1 MRLIFMGTPKFAV
14 PSFLAI
20 IEAGYRIELVI
31 TQPDRPKGR
40 GLRLIPSPIK
50 EIAME
55 YHFPIL
61 APQSIKDTEVIDRI
75 RYINPDVIVVVAYGQ
90 ILPPMILES
99 ARYGCV
105 NLHASLLPKYRGPAP
120 VAWAIINGE
129 QETGVTT
136 IFMNERVDEGDI
148 IFQKKISILPED
160 TRGSLEEKLAT
171 LGAELLIETLE
182 AIESGTAPRI
192 PQDHSLATYAPMLK
206 DTDAVIN
213 WILPAEKII
222 NFIRGLAPLPGAHTY
237 LGKMR
242 IRILEATLLENE
254 IKTVLELRETSQP
267 GKIIY
272 IGKKK
277 RDLPGIV
284 VTTGTDP
291 LLLKTIQPEG
301 KKIMSALD
309 FSHGY
314 RLQVGDK
321 FFIPPAS

>member
-1 MRLIFMGTPKFAV
+1 MGTPKFAV

-40 GLRLIPSPIK
+40 GLRLISSPIK